1 MLDGLLF
8 ASTSAANFVCLTVW
22 LWLGFYIV
30 TRSPPSKGRQD
41 LPPTLAERNTLTQK
55 GANDMNRNVIPWP
68 LPLLTFVIMISAC
81 TGSQPPTTVLIPQ
94 TPAAPTATP
103 VPPTPIPPTATSQPP
118 TATSALPTPTQPP
131 SIPETPQTTPTV
143 QPTRIAFEPGA
154 TSATIVGNLTAQ
166 SADHYVLRAMADQ
179 LMDVSVSA
187 PQDAVRLVVYGAD
200 GTVLKSGMGEFP
212 SFRGYLPK
220 TQDYLIRVEANSS
233 VQYTLNVMIP
243 QRIAFQPGTT
253 SASIEGELSPHS
265 SHHYVLRAMADQLM
279 DVSVSA
285 PQDAVRLVVYGVDGT
300 VLKSGMGGPP
310 SFRGYLPTTQDYL
323 IHVAASDR
331 PVQYTLDVI
340 IPQRITFKPGATSEV
355 ILGSITGH
363 STHHYV
369 LRAMAN
375 QSMGVNITSPT
386 GDVFPEIYGQDGTV
400 LKRAADDSPS
410 WEGELP
416 SSQDYWVN
424 AVSLGQDTTYKIE
437 ISITD

>member
-1 MLDGLLF
+1 
-8 ASTSAANFVCLTVW
+8 
-22 LWLGFYIV
+22 
-30 TRSPPSKGRQD
+30 
-41 LPPTLAERNTLTQK
+41 
-55 GANDMNRNVIPWP
+55 MNRNVILWP
-68 LPLLTFVIMISAC
+68 LALLTFAVMIGAC
-81 TGSQPPTTVLIPQ
+81 TGSQPPTTVLIPP
-94 TPAAPTATP
+94 TPAAPTVTP
-103 VPPTPIPPTATSQPP
+103 VLPTPMPPTATSQPP
-118 TATSALPTPTQPP
+118 TATPAPPTPTQLP
-131 SIPETPQTTPTV
+131 STPETPQTTPTE

-154 TSATIVGNLTAQ
+154 TSATIAGNLTAQ

-179 LMDVSVSA
+179 IIDVSVFT
-187 PQDAVRLVVYGAD
+187 PQDATRLVMYGVD
-200 GTVLKSGMGEFP
+200 GTVLKSGMGESP
-212 SFRGYLPK
+212 HFRGYLPK

-233 VQYTLNVMIP
+233 VEYTLSVMIP

-265 SHHYVLRAMADQLM
+265 SHHYVLRAMADQIM
-279 DVSVSA
+279 EVSVSV
-285 PQDAVRLVVYGVDGT
+285 PQITSRPEDVVQLVVYGVDGT

-331 PVQYTLDVI
+331 PIQYTLDVM
-340 IPQRITFKPGATSEV
+340 IPQRITFQPGATSEV
-355 ILGSITGH
+355 IRGSITGH

-375 QSMGVNITSPT
+375 QSMWVNIASPT

-400 LKRAADDSPS
+400 LKRVADDSPS

-424 AVSLGQDTTYKIE
+424 AVSLGQDTTYTIE

>member
-1 MLDGLLF
+1 
-8 ASTSAANFVCLTVW
+8 
-22 LWLGFYIV
+22 
-30 TRSPPSKGRQD
+30 
-41 LPPTLAERNTLTQK
+41 
-55 GANDMNRNVIPWP
+55 MNRNVILWP
-68 LPLLTFVIMISAC
+68 LLLLTFTVMIGAC
-81 TGSQPPTTVLIPQ
+81 TGSQPPTTVLIPP

-103 VPPTPIPPTATSQPP
+103 VPPTATPVLPTPMPLTATSQPP
-118 TATSALPTPTQPP
+118 TATPPPPAPTQPP
-131 SIPETPQTTPTV
+131 SIPETPQTTPTE

-154 TSATIVGNLTAQ
+154 TSATIVGDLTAQ
-166 SADHYVLRAMADQ
+166 SAEHYVLRAMADQ
-179 LMDVSVSA
+179 LMDINVSA
-187 PQDAVRLVVYGAD
+187 PQDAVRLMVYGAD
-200 GTVLKSGMGEFP
+200 GTVLKSGMGELP
-212 SFRGYLPK
+212 GFRGYLPK

-233 VQYTLNVMIP
+233 VEYTLSVMIP
-243 QRIAFQPGTT
+243 QRISFQPGTT

-265 SHHYVLRAMADQLM
+265 SRHYVLRAMADQIL
-279 DVSVSA
+279 DVSVSV
-285 PQDAVRLVVYGVDGT
+285 PQITSRPEDVVQLVVYGVDGT

-331 PVQYTLDVI
+331 PIQYTLDVM
-340 IPQRITFKPGATSEV
+340 IPQRITFQPGATSEV

-375 QSMGVNITSPT
+375 QSMWVDIASPT

-400 LKRAADDSPS
+400 LKRVADDSPS

-424 AVSLGQDTTYKIE
+424 AVSLGQDTTYTIE

>member
-1 MLDGLLF
+1 
-8 ASTSAANFVCLTVW
+8 
-22 LWLGFYIV
+22 
-30 TRSPPSKGRQD
+30 
-41 LPPTLAERNTLTQK
+41 
-55 GANDMNRNVIPWP
+55 MNRNVILWP
-68 LPLLTFVIMISAC
+68 LPLLTFAVMLSAC
-81 TGSQPPTTVLIPQ
+81 TGSQPPTTVLIP
-94 TPAAPTATP
+94 
-103 VPPTPIPPTATSQPP
+103 PTPMPPTATSQPP
-118 TATSALPTPTQPP
+118 TATPAPPSPTQPP

-143 QPTRIAFEPGA
+143 QPTPIAFEPGA
-154 TSATIVGNLTAQ
+154 TSATITGNLTAQ

-187 PQDAVRLVVYGAD
+187 PQDATRLVVYGVD
-200 GTVLKSGMGEFP
+200 GTVLKSGMGESP
-212 SFRGYLPK
+212 HFRGYLPK

-233 VQYTLNVMIP
+233 AEYTLSVMIP
-243 QRIAFQPGTT
+243 QRISFQPGTT
-253 SASIEGELSPHS
+253 SASIGGQLSPRS
-265 SHHYVLRAMADQLM
+265 SHHYVLRATADQIM

-323 IHVAASDR
+323 IHVSVSDR
-331 PVQYTLDVI
+331 PVQYTLDVM

-355 ILGSITGH
+355 ILGSITAH

-375 QSMGVNITSPT
+375 QSMWVDIASPT

-400 LKRAADDSPS
+400 LKRVADDSPS

-424 AVSLGQDTTYKIE
+424 AVSLGQDTTYKME

>member
-1 MLDGLLF
+1 
-8 ASTSAANFVCLTVW
+8 
-22 LWLGFYIV
+22 
-30 TRSPPSKGRQD
+30 
-41 LPPTLAERNTLTQK
+41 
-55 GANDMNRNVIPWP
+55 MNRNVILWP
-68 LPLLTFVIMISAC
+68 LLLLTFTVMIGAC
-81 TGSQPPTTVLIPQ
+81 TGSQPPTTVLIPP

-103 VPPTPIPPTATSQPP
+103 VPPTATPVPPTAMPPTATSQPP
-118 TATSALPTPTQPP
+118 TATPPPPALTQPP

-143 QPTRIAFEPGA
+143 QPTRIAFQPGA
-154 TSATIVGNLTAQ
+154 TSATIVGDLTAQ

-179 LMDVSVSA
+179 LMDINVSA
-187 PQDAVRLVVYGAD
+187 PQGAVRLMVYGAD
-200 GTVLKSGMGEFP
+200 GTVLKSGMGELP
-212 SFRGYLPK
+212 GFRGYLPK

-233 VQYTLNVMIP
+233 VEYTLSVMIP
-243 QRIAFQPGTT
+243 QRISFQPGTT

-265 SHHYVLRAMADQLM
+265 SRHYVLRAMADQIL
-279 DVSVSA
+279 DVSVSV
-285 PQDAVRLVVYGVDGT
+285 PQITSRPEDVVQLVVYGVDGT

-331 PVQYTLDVI
+331 PIQYTLNVM
-340 IPQRITFKPGATSEV
+340 IPQRITFQPGATSEV
-355 ILGSITGH
+355 IRGSITGH

-375 QSMGVNITSPT
+375 QSMWVDIASPT

-400 LKRAADDSPS
+400 LKRVADDSPS